1 MTDRPH
7 RAPLE
12 TLIHEAA
19 TYFRHARR
27 AIALTGAGIST
38 PSGIP
43 DFRSAGSGLWEQYDP
58 MEVASWMAFRAHPER
73 FFEWVRP
80 LLRHILAAQPNPAH
94 QALAR
99 LEKAGRLQGVITQN
113 IDGLHQKAGS
123 QRVWEVHGT
132 LETLSCTQC
141 FRTYPSSDFLPA
153 FLEGGTIPRC
163 PACGAILKP
172 DVVLFGEQLPWKVW
186 QEAEQAARS
195 CDLMLVAGSSLEVTP
210 VANLPLI
217 AAQSGAALVIVNHT
231 PTYIDTRADV
241 VIRGDVAHVLPRIA
255 EAVLSAQSASP
266 SSQ

>member
-1 MTDRPH
+1 MTPSH
-7 RAPLE
+7 SHESLE

-19 TYFRHARR
+19 AYLQHARR
-27 AIALTGAGIST
+27 AVALTGAGIST

-43 DFRSAGSGLWEQYDP
+43 DFRSTGSGLWDRYDP
-58 MEVASWMAFRAHPER
+58 MEVASLMTFRHHPER
-73 FFEWVRP
+73 FFAWVRP
-80 LLRHILAAQPNPAH
+80 LLQDILAAQPNPAH
-94 QALAR
+94 MALAQ
-99 LEKAGRLQGVITQN
+99 LEQAGQIHTIITQN

-123 QRVWEVHGT
+123 RHVLEVHGT
-132 LETLSCTQC
+132 LETLTCTQC
-141 FRTYPSSDFLPA
+141 FRTYPSREFLPA
-153 FLEGGTIPRC
+153 FLETGAIPRC

-217 AAQSGAALVIVNHT
+217 AAQSGAALIIVNHT
-231 PTYIDTRADV
+231 PTYIDIRADV

-255 EAVLSAQSASP
+255 EAVLSAQSAS
-266 SSQ
+266 SSPQ